1 MLHRFC
7 VPFLLSKLE
16 RKGKKA
22 LHVERLEKSVT
33 HLSVPKLFLVK
44 YFGREILAF
53 DLRNLK
59 DGFFFFLKKVLG
71 NRKCI

>member
-7 VPFLLSKLE
+7 VSFLLPKLE
-16 RKGKKA
+16 RKGKEA
-22 LHVERLEKSVT
+22 LHEERLEKNAT
-33 HLSVPKLFLVK
+33 HLSVPKLFFVK
-44 YFGREILAF
+44 HFGREILAF

-59 DGFFFFLKKVLG
+59 DGFFFLKKVLG